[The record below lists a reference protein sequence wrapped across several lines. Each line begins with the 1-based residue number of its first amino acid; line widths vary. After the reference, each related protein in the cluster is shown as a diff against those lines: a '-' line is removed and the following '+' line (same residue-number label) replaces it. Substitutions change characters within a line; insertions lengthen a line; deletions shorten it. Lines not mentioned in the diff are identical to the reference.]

1 MGNPSSSRSAKIE
14 NLSQDTPNRLFKM
27 NASPGPCFRCGAPG
41 HIRAACPSGGNKP
54 PSTKNFKNSRTPVKV
69 NLNLPYCDQ
78 TCSIHL
84 GGIHLNSVCKL
95 QITTPCQVHH
105 GAHSQSSCEQV
116 GLQQPQGLFPPGGY
130 RPPNRNNPPNQ
141 TLVPNHVWNNSPAL
155 IPRNPDPPPS
165 TQYADTAYDPGY
177 SLHTW
182 KLFTIGHALWDTWSL
197 SESYSKP
204 R

>member
-84 GGIHLNSVCKL
+84 GGVHLNSVCKL
-95 QITTPCQVHH
+95 QINNPCQVHH
-105 GAHSQSSCEQV
+105 GAHSQSSCKQV
-116 GLQQPQGLFPPGGY
+116 GLQKPQGLFPPGGY
-130 RPPNRNNPPNQ
+130 RPPNQNNPPNQ

-177 SLHTW
+177 SLHT
-182 KLFTIGHALWDTWSL
+182 
-197 SESYSKP
+197 
-204 R
+204 